1 MGSSVAAKK
10 AIREAE
16 RMRVGISAE
25 IYDPEAGTSAD
36 ENEKFFCLILDAT
49 RDGCRIFCDRIE
61 DLPDVVHLHP
71 ERLKKP
77 VKASL
82 RWRKN
87 MTAGL
92 KLDWADTLFD

>member
-1 MGSSVAAKK
+1 MDSSLAAKK
-10 AIREAE
+10 AIRAAE

-25 IYDPEAGTSAD
+25 IYDPEGGQD
-36 ENEKFFCLILDAT
+36 EDDKYFCLILDAT
-49 RDGCRIFCDRIE
+49 RDGCRIFCDRVE
-61 DLPDVVHLHP
+61 ELPDTVHLHP

-77 VKASL
+77 IKASL